1 VVIFPTL
8 NLGCGPDPW
17 GDVRIDVWGW
27 NGNATLIM
35 DFDKDPLPFPDKFFS
50 ECRISHVLEHS
61 KNPQRLLLEA
71 IRVSQAVHAK
81 YPFKYDRVP
90 WVLNG
95 LANGRPRL
103 SYRQARAQLSD
114 RLARMGLVNS
124 HDTHYWT
131 VGPFGHYRAND
142 FDLFPLKGRATSPT
156 IPKTRFGRILK
167 KILQRPMTYAPSI
180 RIRCEWECW
189 YSAG

>member
-1 VVIFPTL
+1 
-8 NLGCGPDPW
+8 
-17 GDVRIDVWGW
+17 VWSW
-27 NGNATLIM
+27 HRNATLIM
-35 DFDKDPLPFPDKFFS
+35 DFDKDPLPFPDKYFS
-50 ECRISHVLEHS
+50 ECLINHVLEHS
-61 KNPQRLLLEA
+61 RNPQRLLREA
-71 IRVSQAVHAK
+71 IRVSLVVHAK

-95 LANGRPRL
+95 IANGRPRL

-114 RLARMGLVNS
+114 RLARIGLVKS

-142 FDLFPLKGRATSPT
+142 FDLFPLKGWATGPT
-156 IPKTRFGRILK
+156 FPKTRFGRILK
-167 KILQRPMTYAPSI
+167 KILRRSMRYAPSI

-189 YSAG
+189 YEAR